1 MTETPQLSKIDSA
14 VAAIKA
20 ATTSAPREPG
30 APSLKQDM
38 PLVPASS
45 IAGRALV
52 TVIAIM
58 TYLAS
63 LSAGA
68 GFLIADASE
77 GWRSSISR
85 EMTIQ
90 VRPAAG
96 RDLEADTAKA
106 ADVARAAAGVAEV
119 RVFTKAESER
129 LLEPWLGSGLDFGE
143 LPIPRMIVVRN
154 KAGETIDTPALRKAL
169 SEKISTASL
178 DDHRQWVSRL
188 STMANAIVFAAFV
201 IFVLVVIAMT
211 MAVTFATRGAM
222 AGNREI
228 VDVLHFVGAEDKYI
242 AREFQ
247 RHFLWLGLRGGLAGA
262 IAAILTFFGMNLL
275 ATWWLA
281 SPGGD
286 QVGVLFGTFGLSF
299 FGFVTILAIGVGIA
313 FLTGAISR
321 TIVYRRLSGAS

>member
-1 MTETPQLSKIDSA
+1 MTDAAQTPAAASA
-14 VAAIKA
+14 AAAKPA
-20 ATTSAPREPG
+20 APQGQREP
-30 APSLKQDM
+30 ASPPLKQDM
-38 PLVPASS
+38 PLVPAST

-68 GFLIADASE
+68 GFLIADASV
-77 GWRSSISR
+77 GWRNSISR

-106 ADVARAAAGVAEV
+106 ADLARAAPGVSEV
-119 RVFTKAESER
+119 RVYTKAESER

-143 LPIPRMIVVRN
+143 LPIPRMIIVRN
-154 KAGETIDTPALRKAL
+154 KAGETVDTAALRKTL
-169 SEKISTASL
+169 TDRISAASL

-188 STMANAIVFAAFV
+188 STMANSVVFAAIV
-201 IFVLVVIAMT
+201 IFLLVVTAMT
-211 MAVTFATRGAM
+211 MAVIFATRGAM

-228 VDVLHFVGAEDKYI
+228 VDVLHFVGAEDRYI

-247 RHFLWLGLRGGLAGA
+247 RHFLRLGLRGGLTGSV
-262 IAAILTFFGMNLL
+262 AAIVTFFGLGL
-275 ATWWLA
+275 VTAWWLA
-281 SPGGD
+281 APGGE
-286 QVGVLFGTFGLSF
+286 QVGMLFGSFGLGF
-299 FGFVTILAIGVGIA
+299 LGFVCILAIGVGIA
-313 FLTGAISR
+313 ILTGAISR
-321 TIVYRRLSGAS
+321 AIVYRRLSGVS